1 MSFVLCLQGT
11 PGPGGLYP
19 AACDLI
25 VNAIATEMQEE
36 VLQRMW
42 DFLRS
47 YFIPEALETIIL
59 EWKDLVREAHE
70 LDPNYPAG
78 KVSALSCPLSF
89 AP

>member
-1 MSFVLCLQGT
+1 M
-11 PGPGGLYP
+11 
-19 AACDLI
+19 
-25 VNAIATEMQEE
+25 NAIATEMQEE

>member
-1 MSFVLCLQGT
+1 M
-11 PGPGGLYP
+11 
-19 AACDLI
+19 
-25 VNAIATEMQEE
+25 NAIATEMQEE

-42 DFLRS
+42 DFLSS